1 MAVIELKLHSMS
13 KEKRIFVFSDD
24 PHKSPTHQGN
34 KEKREMKAKLDHLQC
49 ANPFRLNLCL

>member
-1 MAVIELKLHSMS
+1 MKYQKYTSQ
-13 KEKRIFVFSDD
+13 EKRIFVFSDD